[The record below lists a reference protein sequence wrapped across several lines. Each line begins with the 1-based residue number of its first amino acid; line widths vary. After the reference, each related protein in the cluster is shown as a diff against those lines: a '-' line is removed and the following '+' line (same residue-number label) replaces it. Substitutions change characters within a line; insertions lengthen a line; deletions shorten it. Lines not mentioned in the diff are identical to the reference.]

1 MAQSADIIIDRLKK
15 LLNLPSDKAL
25 CEVLDIKP
33 NTLSTWK
40 RRETLDFNKVIA
52 LCNKHELNLNY
63 VFFGEESDTFS
74 VTEEKVPPPAVMSKF
89 EGSEIHNIQ
98 LVNTN
103 RNIILFKADK
113 DSLPLVKKGTLVVGQ
128 KIQKNK
134 IRQETPYIITFT
146 NNACTIDEFY
156 ACEKEANC
164 FRLKY
169 KTIADIDTIIPDTDI
184 SAIWQLVDT
193 VQ

>member
-15 LLNLPSDKAL
+15 LLNLSSDKAL

-40 RRETLDFNKVIA
+40 RRKTLDFNKVIA

-74 VTEEKVPPPAVMSKF
+74 LPEQKVPTAKLMGKF
-89 EGSEIHNIQ
+89 EDHAIHTMK

-103 RNIILFKADK
+103 RNLILFKAKK
-113 DSLPLVKKGTLVVGQ
+113 DSLPLVKKGALVVGQ
-128 KIQKNK
+128 KVQKNK
-134 IRQETPYIITFT
+134 IRQETPYIISF
-146 NNACTIDEFY
+146 NNKACTIDEFY
-156 ACEKEANC
+156 PCEENINC

-169 KTIADIDTIIPDTDI
+169 KTIKDFDTIIPDTDI